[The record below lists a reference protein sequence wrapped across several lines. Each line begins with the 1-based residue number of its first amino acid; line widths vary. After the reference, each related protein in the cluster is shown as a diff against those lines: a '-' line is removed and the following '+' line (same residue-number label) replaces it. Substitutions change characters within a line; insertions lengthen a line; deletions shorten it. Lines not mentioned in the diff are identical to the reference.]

1 MDDEQANFARTML
14 EPIVKEFAKE
24 MASQRARGAT
34 EADIQLMLERVE
46 LTNQP
51 VMDPDLFQFVMAM
64 FREAAQAV

>member
-1 MDDEQANFARTML
+1 
-14 EPIVKEFAKE
+14 
-24 MASQRARGAT
+24 
-34 EADIQLMLERVE
+34 MLERVE